1 MYLKRMK
8 DLREDHDLTQETLA
22 QILNITQRSYSHY
35 ENGDRNI
42 PIEILIKLAD
52 YYQTSV
58 DYLIG
63 RTHKK

>member
-1 MYLKRMK
+1 MYLKRIK